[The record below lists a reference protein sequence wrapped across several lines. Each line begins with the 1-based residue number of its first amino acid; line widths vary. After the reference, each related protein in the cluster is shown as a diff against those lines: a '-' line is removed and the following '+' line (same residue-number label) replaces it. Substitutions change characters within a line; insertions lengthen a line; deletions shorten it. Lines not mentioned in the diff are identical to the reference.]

1 MIVFWLSITIILAF
15 VCVIFYQTLK
25 KNAVQKEE
33 NADLKFYKSQLSE
46 IEKDIEKG
54 AISSEEAEQL
64 KVEISR
70 RILKNKKQ
78 SLFKFS
84 FQTTGSRVKFTFI
97 LGIFTSFLA
106 FGLYSSLG
114 SFGYFDFSQKIELKQ
129 LNF

>member
-46 IEKDIEKG
+46 IEKDIAKG

-70 RILKNKKQ
+70 RILKNEKQ
-78 SLFKFS
+78 SLFKYS
-84 FQTTGSRVKFTFI
+84 FQTTGSRLKFTFI

-106 FGLYSSLG
+106 FGLYS
-114 SFGYFDFSQKIELKQ
+114 
-129 LNF
+129 

>member
-46 IEKDIEKG
+46 IEKDIAKG
-54 AISSEEAEQL
+54 AISPEEAEQL

-70 RILKNKKQ
+70 RILKNKNLSLIKFIYRTLTNV
-78 SLFKFS
+78 LFKQLGFYYQKTT
-84 FQTTGSRVKFTFI
+84 QTNQS
-97 LGIFTSFLA
+97 
-106 FGLYSSLG
+106 
-114 SFGYFDFSQKIELKQ
+114 
-129 LNF
+129 N